1 MLIKY
6 DNYLKLIKSS
16 DYKNYLRRFYS
27 YLNML
32 NRSEY
37 TIKWYI
43 SDTVMFLNWI
53 ERNGAKTIE
62 KIDKNDFRD
71 FLSSEMAR
79 GVKRISLARRVSA
92 VKSFFK
98 FLIKSDAIQG
108 SDIISLES
116 PKMEKKLPIVGSK
129 DDIFKIFRKAFG
141 DKILDKRDFAI
152 ISFLYASG
160 ARISEAATLN
170 YEDID
175 FKLMVV
181 RLIGKG
187 RKERIVPIGQ
197 FAIKKLKNWIELAGI
212 TSGAVFTNLKTG
224 RLTVRQIRNIVYKR
238 VKKAMLSSH
247 LTPHSIRHSF
257 ATHLM
262 ENGVDIRI
270 VQELLGHV
278 KLSTTQVYTH
288 VARGKLKRQYEMFH
302 PHA

>member
-1 MLIKY
+1 MLMKY
-6 DNYLKLIKSS
+6 DNYLKLVKSS
-16 DYKNYLRRFYS
+16 DYRVYLKKYYS

-37 TIKWYI
+37 TIRWYI
-43 SDTVMFLNWI
+43 SDTAVFLNWI
-53 ERNGAKTIE
+53 ERNGKKDIG

-79 GVKRISLARRVSA
+79 GIKRRSLARRTSS
-92 VKSFFK
+92 VKTFFK
-98 FLIKSDAIQG
+98 FLIKSDIIAG
-108 SDIISLES
+108 SDIISLET
-116 PKMEKKLPIVGSK
+116 PKMEKKLPTVGTK
-129 DDIFKIFRKAFG
+129 ADIFNIFKKSFG
-141 DKILDKRDFAI
+141 DSILDQRDFAI
-152 ISFLYASG
+152 VSFLYATG
-160 ARISEAATLN
+160 ARISEATALS

-181 RLIGKG
+181 KLFGKG
-187 RKERIVPIGQ
+187 KKERIVPVGE
-197 FAIKKLKNWIELAGI
+197 FAIKKLKNWTDLTDIK
-212 TSGAVFTNLKTG
+212 SGAVFTSLKGG

-238 VKKAMLSSH
+238 VKKAMISTNLS
-247 LTPHSIRHSF
+247 PHSIRHSF

-270 VQELLGHV
+270 VQELLGHA

-288 VARGKLKRQYEMFH
+288 VTRGKLKRQYERFH